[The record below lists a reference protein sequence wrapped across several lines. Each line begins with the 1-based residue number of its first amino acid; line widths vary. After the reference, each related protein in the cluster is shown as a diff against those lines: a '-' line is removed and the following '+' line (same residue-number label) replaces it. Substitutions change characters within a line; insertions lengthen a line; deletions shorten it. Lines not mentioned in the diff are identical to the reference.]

1 MAEIDD
7 SLELLCDISPDSK
20 SVASLCSDIDA
31 GLYEPAHHQRPCRW
45 PSRLFELLILTIA
58 RNLPLAPIHLC
69 EHPRGPARRG
79 GHRTLEINDG
89 GHRLRGIY
97 AYRNNEFPICLS
109 NGEHVYYSMTPAT
122 PGSRRAFTPNEQLQ
136 ILEKHG
142 YQCVACHA
150 RAGEVQ
156 LEFDHVDPLW
166 KGGEHHVKNAQV
178 LCPQCH
184 AKKTAEEAADRARQ
198 NVGTSNDRVM
208 TEQERSR
215 FDNYPIHIV
224 TYKNYRRPAAEVHRI
239 IFRQV
244 QNGVT
249 MDANDKIFAQASN
262 PFVKFIETRL
272 EDRCKTLID
281 LCRII
286 KTARS
291 SPQDFWDITKSND
304 NIYKVMEALF
314 RGMIGSHGKGDT
326 YVPGPCSLKS
336 SKEPQCHINVTRDDH
351 LRPFEVLLSR
361 ANAVCDKAAP
371 GRAVRY
377 EDFAIVFHAC
387 HSDPTFHDRVADAA
401 VQQRCVWLPSI
412 LERWS
417 DCRSLQTA
425 DVQTKITQLQA
436 ALTGSDGTTR
446 VTKRRR

>member
-1 MAEIDD
+1 MAEIDY

-97 AYRNNEFPICLS
+97 AYRNNEFPVPLR
-109 NGEHVYYSMTPAT
+109 NGERVYYSSTPAT
-122 PGSRRAFTPNEQLQ
+122 PGTRRSFTSTEQLQ
-136 ILEKHG
+136 ILKDHG
-142 YQCVACHA
+142 YQCAACQSH
-150 RAGEVQ
+150 GDV
-156 LEFDHVDPLW
+156 EFEYDHVVPLW
-166 KGGEHHVKNAQV
+166 KGGTHRTDNAQV
-178 LCPQCH
+178 LCRSCN
-184 AKKTAEEAADRARQ
+184 AAKTAEEAADRARQ

-249 MDANDKIFAQASN
+249 MDANDKIVAQASN

-281 LCRII
+281 LCRIV
-286 KTARS
+286 KTA
-291 SPQDFWDITKSND
+291 Q
-304 NIYKVMEALF
+304 
-314 RGMIGSHGKGDT
+314 
-326 YVPGPCSLKS
+326 
-336 SKEPQCHINVTRDDH
+336 
-351 LRPFEVLLSR
+351 
-361 ANAVCDKAAP
+361 
-371 GRAVRY
+371 
-377 EDFAIVFHAC
+377 
-387 HSDPTFHDRVADAA
+387 
-401 VQQRCVWLPSI
+401 
-412 LERWS
+412 
-417 DCRSLQTA
+417 
-425 DVQTKITQLQA
+425 
-436 ALTGSDGTTR
+436 
-446 VTKRRR
+446 